1 MLSPTAT
8 TCWSEPNSLHQTQ
21 SDSNLGSARVAE
33 RLGMTREAHLRRDW
47 WNKGEWTDTFVYSLL
62 DSDPLPARAARRP
75 LTYRW
80 RDILSPPTVG

>member
-1 MLSPTAT
+1 
-8 TCWSEPNSLHQTQ
+8 
-21 SDSNLGSARVAE
+21 
-33 RLGMTREAHLRRDW
+33 MTREAHLRRDW